1 MVNNKNNMNYK
12 DLTKEELLEIL
23 EAHFY
28 AHKKLEENHNF
39 PEDYVFKFI
48 IPSNSEKIT
57 EILRIYDGMK
67 YTLSNRDSKNGKYTS
82 LTINAFV
89 LDADQVIALYKNVA
103 KLEGVM
109 ML

>member
-1 MVNNKNNMNYK
+1 MAENIEDNNQR
-12 DLTKEELLEIL
+12 TPEE
-23 EAHFY
+23 FY
-28 AHKKLEENHNF
+28 ASLKTKLEENHNF

>member
-1 MVNNKNNMNYK
+1 MVENFEDNSQNQRSP
-12 DLTKEELLEIL
+12 EE
-23 EAHFY
+23 FY
-28 AHKKLEENHNF
+28 TSLKLKLEENHNF

-48 IPSNSEKIT
+48 IPSNQEKIT
-57 EILRIYDGMK
+57 EILRLYDGMK

-89 LDADQVIALYKNVA
+89 MDADQVIDLYKKVA
-103 KLEGVM
+103 EVEGVM